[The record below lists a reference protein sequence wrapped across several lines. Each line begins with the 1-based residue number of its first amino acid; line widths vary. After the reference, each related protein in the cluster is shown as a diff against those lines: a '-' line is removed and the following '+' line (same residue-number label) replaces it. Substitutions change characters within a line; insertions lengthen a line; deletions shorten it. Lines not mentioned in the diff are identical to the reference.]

1 VKQMMIGNDKN
12 IRNVIIVGGGPA
24 GYTAAI
30 YLARA
35 TLAPLMFAGEMAG
48 GQLMWTTEVENYP
61 GFPDRITGPDLVDRM
76 RKQAE
81 KFGAEIKN
89 VNVTKVD
96 LSGDIKRVWVNDQEY
111 QARSVILTTGGKPR
125 LLEIGEKRLI
135 GRGVST
141 CATCDAAFFKD
152 KVTFVV
158 GGGDVAM
165 EDILALSKFAKEVTL
180 IHRKGELRA
189 SKIMQDRAL
198 NEKKIPV
205 LWNSEVIEVIGDQ
218 KLTGIKVKNVTTGE
232 INELPADGLFLA
244 IGHSPES
251 DLFGDQLETDGHGH
265 VVTKRSEAQ
274 SETSVEGVFGAGDVI
289 DGRYRQIAT
298 AVGTGCKAALDCER
312 YLTGSAQ
319 SW

>member
-1 VKQMMIGNDKN
+1 MSE

-30 YLARA
+30 YLGRA
-35 TLAPLMFAGEMAG
+35 TLAPLMFAGEAAG

-61 GFPDRITGPDLVDRM
+61 GFPEGITGPDLVGQM

-89 VNVTKVD
+89 VNVTKLD
-96 LSGDIKRVWVNDQEY
+96 LTGSIKTVWVGDVEY
-111 QARSVILTTGGKPR
+111 QAKSIVLTTGGKPR
-125 LLEIGEKRLI
+125 LLDIGEKRLI

-165 EDILALSKFAKEVTL
+165 EDVLALKKFAKEVTL
-180 IHRKGELRA
+180 IHRKGEFRA
-189 SKIMQDRAL
+189 SKIMQDRVL
-198 NEKKIPV
+198 NEKKISV
-205 LWNSEVIEVIGDQ
+205 MWNSEVVEIAGEQ
-218 KLTGIKVKNVTTGE
+218 KLTGIKVKNILTSEVK
-232 INELPADGLFLA
+232 ELPADGLFLA

-251 DLFGDQLETDGHGH
+251 DLFSDQLETDGHGH
-265 VVTKRSEAQ
+265 VTVKKSEVQ
-274 SETSVEGVFGAGDVI
+274 SQTSIEGVFGAGDVI
-289 DGRYRQIAT
+289 DGRYKQIAT
-298 AVGTGCKAALDCER
+298 SVGTGCMAALDCEKF
-312 YLTGSAQ
+312 LTGTSQ